1 HTGDPDHTQ
10 RAPTTEWRDPA
21 AKPAPLPLSRFGIAR
36 HPLDSRI
43 YRRQGRDSTRFSA
56 IFELIPQTFVM
67 PLADFAREVPDFNPR
82 QLASIRLLF
91 DKTVA
96 GTVVVENVGLSNPK
110 ERAVPASPATE
121 GDVGGV

>member
-1 HTGDPDHTQ
+1 TPIDLTIELTDTAGKTA
-10 RAPTTEWRDPA
+10 R
-21 AKPAPLPLSRFGIAR
+21 LPLSRFGIAR

-82 QLASIRLLF
+82 QLSSIRLLF

-110 ERAVPASPATE
+110 DRAVLASPARE
-121 GDVGGV
+121 GI